1 MISRLML
8 ALLVSSTISLSFSIA
23 QTRPSNPAEAS
34 KLWEKVLAVKGGRER
49 LDAIERF
56 LIIQRHPKT
65 QRIFYVDLYVF
76 PNRYWSW
83 NDSRPSP
90 IGVHLTANNGTGDW
104 VAVAEAGRQHDM
116 HRVSWFAGSAGQREN
131 MIRNQAFFLLETK
144 SLRPI
149 ALELGKGR
157 IGRDEFETITADFG
171 MEGILKKF
179 KYYIEKDTLLVRR
192 VSFGADAGT
201 AGATT
206 LYADLSE
213 YRAIDG
219 IMMPSVVKW
228 WSGGSTSIDFGF
240 NVDYDPAIFTR
251 RPAIEDGP
259 DGWKR
264 AR

>member
-8 ALLVSSTISLSFSIA
+8 ALLVSCTISLSFSIA

-34 KLWEKVLAVKGGRER
+34 KLWEKVLAAKGGRER

-56 LIIQRHPKT
+56 LIIERHRKT
-65 QRIFYVDLYVF
+65 QRVFNVDLYVF
-76 PNRYWSW
+76 PNRYWLW
-83 NDSRPSP
+83 EDSRPSR

-104 VAVAEAGRQHDM
+104 VAVAERGRQRDIHG
-116 HRVSWFAGSAGQREN
+116 VSWFAEAGKRHY
-131 MIRNQAFFLLETK
+131 MIRNHAVFLLDTK
-144 SLRPI
+144 WLRPM

-157 IGRDEFETITADFG
+157 IGREEFETITADFG
-171 MEGILKKF
+171 MEDQFKF

-192 VSFGADAGT
+192 VSFGADAGA

-206 LYADLSE
+206 LYADLSG

-228 WSGGSTSIDFGF
+228 WDYTPNSIDFGF